1 MPEKVRD
8 VLSGPPSS
16 DYLNE
21 RMKAGWTPIAMEWS
35 RPETIPAPSPVKSID
50 TPYGFRVAPG
60 TNQLEPEPQETTVL
74 YAILEEIV
82 RDRRF
87 TQIADE
93 LNRRKLTAR
102 NGRSWTPSAVFD
114 LLPELIQ
121 AGPLLLKSEEWRR
134 RRPHPAPEPTHAP

>member
-1 MPEKVRD
+1 MQERVRD
-8 VLSGPPSS
+8 ILSGPPSA
-16 DYLNE
+16 DYLRE
-21 RMKAGWTPIAMEWS
+21 RSSAGWTPVAMEWTRAETAS
-35 RPETIPAPSPVKSID
+35 PSARPIE

-60 TNQLEPEPQETTVL
+60 TNQLEPEPEETTVL

-93 LNRRKLTAR
+93 LNRRKLRTR

-121 AGPLLLKSEEWRR
+121 AGPFLLKSEEWHR
-134 RRPHPAPEPTHAP
+134 RRPQAAAGSAHAP